1 MSIKEAL
8 SLKGSS
14 HIIRIKEYSLN
25 IVAERM
31 KSMAG
36 VSASDIKAHLFHEG
50 RLYESYRFFG
60 AHQTEQDGRQGF
72 RFCVWARMRRR
83 FESPER
89 LTAGP
94 VSCTEWKASSGRHM
108 GTVYPRYWRRGAV

>member
-1 MSIKEAL
+1 
-8 SLKGSS
+8 
-14 HIIRIKEYSLN
+14 
-25 IVAERM
+25 M

-72 RFCVWARMRRR
+72 RFCVWAPHAKEVRIAGTFNGWSGVLHRMEKRHQEGIWEL
-83 FESPER
+83 FIPGIGEGE
-89 LTAGP
+89 LYKYEMITAANE
-94 VSCTEWKASSGRHM
+94 TKLKADP
-108 GTVYPRYWRRGAV
+108 YAFFLK